1 MGKRRKEGP
10 HADKYNGFDDDDDDN
25 EEIEQENNIE
35 KVISL
40 SK

>member
-10 HADKYNGFDDDDDDN
+10 HADKYNCFDDDDDDN

-40 SK
+40 FK